1 MERIKNKKVIMGGI
15 VGVAIIVIVAVLFMV
30 MNAKTLALK
39 SDEIQVEF
47 GENIPLEASYYLD
60 SKKVD
65 KDVMEK
71 VSVSTDA
78 PKTSEL
84 PDNSIKDCPPVGEYT
99 VILKY
104 SDETAE
110 VKVKVADTTKP
121 TFTKY
126 KKEVGV
132 TKDCNPDME
141 RIISEFQA
149 NDLSEVK
156 ITVDDSQVDYTK
168 VGKYTAT
175 VKATDKYNN
184 EATRELT
191 FGIVEPTIE
200 LNKKSDNIYVKENV
214 VLKATIVGK
223 DTKAKFTSSD
233 TGVATV
239 DSNGKVT
246 GKKAGSTTITAEA
259 NGVKATCKITV
270 KKVPSG
276 SSTEK
281 QTITNPNTGKQETV
295 TVVKPKPSGGSSSGS
310 SSGGSSSSSTSTTAS
325 LNRSM
330 LSMFNQER
338 SKRGLPALSWNS
350 SLESYAL
357 TRAKESSE
365 KFSHTCPNGTQAVD
379 QPGVYGEILV
389 IAPNANVALNGWMN
403 SAGHREAILADYY
416 TSVCIAKYGNNWVG
430 LFAE

>member
-1 MERIKNKKVIMGGI
+1 MERIMERIKDKKVIGGI
-15 VGVAIIVIVAVLFMV
+15 IALVIIVIVAIIMILNQKNLV
-30 MNAKTLALK
+30 LK
-39 SDEIQVEF
+39 SEEIQVEF
-47 GENIPLEASYYLD
+47 GETISLNPEDYLD
-60 SKKVD
+60 TEKVD
-65 KDVMEK
+65 KDILDK
-71 VSVSTDA
+71 VNISTNA
-78 PKTSEL
+78 PDRTEL
-84 PDNSIKDCPPVGEYT
+84 PDNSFKECPPVGEYS
-99 VILKY
+99 VMISY
-104 SDETAE
+104 NDEVVEAT
-110 VKVKVADTTKP
+110 VKVVDTTKP
-121 TFTKY
+121 IFATY

-132 TKDCNPDME
+132 TKDCNPDMDK
-141 RIISEFQA
+141 IIAEFQA

-156 ITVDDSQVDYTK
+156 ITVDDSQVDYSK
-168 VGKYTAT
+168 VGTYKAI

-191 FGIVEPTIE
+191 FEIVEPTIE
-200 LNKKSDNIYVKENV
+200 LNKKSDTIYVKENV

-223 DTKAKFTSSD
+223 DTKAKFSSSN

-239 DSNGKVT
+239 DGNGKVT
-246 GKKAGSTTITAEA
+246 GKKAGTATITAEA

-295 TVVKPKPSGGSSSGS
+295 TVVKPSGGSSSGS
-310 SSGGSSSSSTSTTAS
+310 SSSGSSSSSTNPTAS

-330 LSMFNQER
+330 LNMFNQER

-365 KFSHTCPNGTQAVD
+365 KFSHTRPNGSQAVD
-379 QPGVYGEILV
+379 HPGVYGEILV

-416 TSVCIAKYGNNWVG
+416 TSVCIARYGNNWVG
-430 LFAE
+430 LFSE

>member
-1 MERIKNKKVIMGGI
+1 MERIKNKKVLIGGL
-15 VGVAIIVIVAVLFMV
+15 VGVVVIIAVAIFMIMNSKNLVLKAEEV
-30 MNAKTLALK
+30 
-39 SDEIQVEF
+39 QVEF
-47 GENIPLEASYYLD
+47 GENISLEASTYLD
-60 SKKVD
+60 EEKVD
-65 KDVMEK
+65 KDIIAKTTVT
-71 VSVSTDA
+71 TDA
-78 PKTSEL
+78 PKQSNL
-84 PDNSIKDCPPVGEYT
+84 SNNSVKDCPPVGEYT
-99 VILKY
+99 VTLKY

-191 FGIVEPTIE
+191 FEIVEPTIE
-200 LNKKSDNIYVKENV
+200 LNKKSDSIYVKENV

-223 DTKAKFTSSD
+223 DTKAKFSSSD

-246 GKKAGSTTITAEA
+246 GKKAGTATITAEA
-259 NGVKATCKITV
+259 NGVKATCKVTV

-281 QTITNPNTGKQETV
+281 KTVTNPNTGKQETV
-295 TVVKPKPSGGSSSGS
+295 TIVKPKPSGGNSG
-310 SSGGSSSSSTSTTAS
+310 SSGGSSSASSTPVAVQSMM
-325 LNRSM
+325 NR
-330 LSMFNQER
+330 FNQARAEN
-338 SKRGLPALSWNS
+338 GVPALRWDS
-350 SLESYAL
+350 SLQSAAM
-357 TRAKESSE
+357 TRAKEVTQ
-365 KFSHTCPNGTQAVD
+365 KFAHVRPDGTNALD
-379 QPGVYGEILV
+379 MPGVKAEILV
-389 IAPNANVALNGWMN
+389 MGAYSESQAFNSWMN
-403 SAGHREAILADYY
+403 STPHRNCILNDESGGVYI
-416 TSVCIAKYGNNWVG
+416 VRNGNYWVG
-430 LFAE
+430 LFSF

>member
-1 MERIKNKKVIMGGI
+1 MERILERIKDKKVIGGI
-15 VGVAIIVIVAVLFMV
+15 IALVIIVIVAIIMILNQKNLV
-30 MNAKTLALK
+30 LK
-39 SDEIQVEF
+39 SEEIQVEF
-47 GENIPLEASYYLD
+47 GETISLNPEDYLD
-60 SKKVD
+60 TEKVD
-65 KDVMEK
+65 KDILDK
-71 VSVSTDA
+71 VNISTNA
-78 PKTSEL
+78 PDRTEL
-84 PDNSIKDCPPVGEYT
+84 PDNSFKECPPVGEYS
-99 VILKY
+99 VMISY
-104 SDETAE
+104 NDEVVEAT
-110 VKVKVADTTKP
+110 VKVVDTTKP
-121 TFTKY
+121 IFATY

-132 TKDCNPDME
+132 TKDCNPDMDK
-141 RIISEFQA
+141 IIAEFQA

-156 ITVDDSQVDYTK
+156 ITVDDSQVDYSK
-168 VGKYTAT
+168 VGTYKAI

-191 FGIVEPTIE
+191 FEIVEPTIE
-200 LNKKSDNIYVKENV
+200 LNKKSDTIYVKENV

-223 DTKAKFTSSD
+223 DTKAKFSSSN
-233 TGVATV
+233 TGVAIV
-239 DSNGKVT
+239 DGNGKVT
-246 GKKAGSTTITAEA
+246 GKKAGTATITAEA

-295 TVVKPKPSGGSSSGS
+295 TVVKPSGGSSSGS
-310 SSGGSSSSSTSTTAS
+310 SSSGSSSSSTNPTAS

-330 LSMFNQER
+330 LNMFNQER

-365 KFSHTCPNGTQAVD
+365 KFSHTRPNGTQAVD
-379 QPGVYGEILV
+379 LPGVYGEILV